1 MSLQNLPIELVHFIA
16 QDLDIHALAAF
27 GQTCSSFCLVAQSF
41 LYRRIS
47 VSAWSRNL
55 CVVPLLARRP
65 DIARHVRSFY
75 IAVDSS
81 PTVFPA
87 YYGLLAK
94 AILNMS
100 ELTSLNLLVDSGVS
114 WVLKEACTHTSY
126 PYLTHF
132 TCSFPF
138 DENVIQFLGKT
149 PSLLELEADSIPST
163 FALNP
168 LGASLPPTTIPR
180 LEQFIGSPRT
190 ARALVP
196 GRPIKSLHL
205 NGSALTEEGH
215 RAVGTVDLSYSG
227 LGCSNKLFPRT
238 LLGASVPVSIASR
251 LPQNYDY
258 ADHAPAPCS
267 CEYPDRNVSGQCFKA
282 VNLIVSI
289 QEFYEQVANVL
300 ASFPELTA
308 FELSGMH
315 WGSQQKRGDGS
326 KRVWQ
331 SSPLSTMTHLDDD
344 ILLENT

>member
-1 MSLQNLPIELVHFIA
+1 MSLQGLPIELVHIIA
-16 QDLDIHALAAF
+16 QDLDIHTLAALA
-27 GQTCSSFCLVAQSF
+27 QTCSSFCLVAQSL

-55 CVVPLLARRP
+55 SVVPLLAKRP

-75 IAVDSS
+75 IAVDSP
-81 PTVFPA
+81 PTVFSV

-94 AILNMS
+94 AIQNMS

-168 LGASLPPTTIPR
+168 LGASLPPTTIPL
-180 LEQFIGSPRT
+180 LEHFIGSPRT

-205 NGSALTEEGH
+205 NGSALTEDDIVLLA
-215 RAVGTVDLSYSG
+215 RATSPIVV
-227 LGCSNKLFPRT
+227 
-238 LLGASVPVSIASR
+238 LGAAINSSPVPFLEHLHR
-251 LPQNYDY
+251 YLPHLAYLRIMTMQTM
-258 ADHAPAPCS
+258 HEPPAP
-267 CEYPDRNVSGQCFKA
+267 
-282 VNLIVSI
+282 
-289 QEFYEQVANVL
+289 EFYEQVADVL
-300 ASFPELTA
+300 ASFPELSA

-331 SSPLSTMTHLDDD
+331 SSPLSTMTQLDDN
-344 ILLENT
+344 ILLETHNFSLY